1 LQFIMPQVQQSP
13 RRDIPAGQPGITSAE
28 KSIES
33 FQPIR
38 IGRVTKK
45 KKNRRLKW
53 IFGGL
58 LVVFM
63 VYFFAPL
70 RTNLMLLGI
79 DRAPDGTS
87 LGRSDTIVLMTVVP
101 LAPYVGMMSVPRD
114 LWVPIEGVGEN
125 RINTVHF
132 FAEANKPG
140 SGPAALRKNIQEN
153 FSVRIPYYVRIKFDG
168 LVDFVDAMGGVTITT
183 TKPSTLFDAGTHHLN
198 GEQALAFVRDR
209 KGADDFSR
217 MANAQL
223 FIEAAVIQAVRPA
236 SWPRLPV
243 VMVATL
249 QVVDSNIPIWQF
261 PRLGFAFLRALIFG
275 IDARTFTREMATPF
289 ATSEGASVLLPDW
302 ELINP
307 AMREMF
313 GGW

>member
-1 LQFIMPQVQQSP
+1 MPQLQKSP
-13 RRDIPAGQPGITSAE
+13 WREPPASHPGITSTE
-28 KSIES
+28 KSIEN

-38 IGRVTKK
+38 IGRVSKK
-45 KKNRRLKW
+45 TQNRRMKW
-53 IFGGL
+53 IIGGL
-58 LVVFM
+58 LAVFL

-87 LGRSDTIVLMTVVP
+87 LGRSDTIILVTVMPLVP
-101 LAPYVGMMSVPRD
+101 YIGMMSVPRD

-132 FAEANKPG
+132 FAEANEAG
-140 SGPAALRKNIQEN
+140 SGPAALRKNLQEN
-153 FSVRIPYYVRIKFDG
+153 FNVRVPYYVRIKFDG

-183 TKPSTLFDAGTHHLN
+183 DRPSSLFEAGTHHLS

-217 MANAQL
+217 MVNGQI
-223 FIEAAVIQAVRPA
+223 FIEAAVIQAIRPA

-243 VMVATL
+243 VVLAAL
-249 QVVDSNIPIWQF
+249 KVVDTNIPIWQF
-261 PRLGFAFLRALIFG
+261 PRLGFAFVRALIFG
-275 IDARTFTREMATPF
+275 IDAQTFTREMAMPF